1 AIATAPAR
9 MYSTGP
15 AAGTLPVMQQ
25 QQPPRSSE
33 GRQSRIPPTPAGRP
47 LLLALLH
54 LLGVLIVSFLQAGL
68 KLARTWLGLRPA
80 QVSGQIV
87 LVTGAAQGIGLATAE
102 LFAKQKCVTVLTDVS
117 AAVHDAAKSLESRGY
132 LTASYQMDVT
142 RPDSVSDCLAD
153 VVRRFGKLD
162 ILVSNAGVFQGRP
175 LLDLTEAQIRA
186 TVDVNLMGTIWVVRA
201 ALPHMIKRGRGHIV
215 SVASMAACMGVAYC
229 TDYSASKFGSLGF
242 MEAVQDELRR
252 MGLYGRNRI
261 FLSAVCPTFLD
272 PGSGGVLV
280 GKSVKPGMS
289 PELQLTPAQV
299 AASILS
305 AVQYRHTLVCVPA
318 SLQRS
323 FMLRGLLPLRACRAI
338 QDFEG
343 AYFDER

>member
-1 AIATAPAR
+1 
-9 MYSTGP
+9 
-15 AAGTLPVMQQ
+15 
-25 QQPPRSSE
+25 
-33 GRQSRIPPTPAGRP
+33 
-47 LLLALLH
+47 
-54 LLGVLIVSFLQAGL
+54 
-68 KLARTWLGLRPA
+68 
-80 QVSGQIV
+80 
-87 LVTGAAQGIGLATAE
+87 
-102 LFAKQKCVTVLTDVS
+102 
-117 AAVHDAAKSLESRGY
+117 
-132 LTASYQMDVT
+132 
-142 RPDSVSDCLAD
+142 
-153 VVRRFGKLD
+153 
-162 ILVSNAGVFQGRP
+162 
-175 LLDLTEAQIRA
+175 
-186 TVDVNLMGTIWVVRA
+186 
-201 ALPHMIKRGRGHIV
+201 MIKRGRGHIV

-252 MGLYGRNRI
+252 MELYGRNRI
-261 FLSAVCPTFLD
+261 FLSTVCPTFLD

-323 FMLRGLLPLRACRAI
+323 FMLRGLLPLHACRAI